1 MSKAEY
7 IFQLK
12 QRSFESRLKKDCS
25 VKKLCKV
32 LTVSETGYY
41 KWRRNRNKPKA
52 WQILLSKIYEIL
64 DEHPENRNY
73 GIDRILLALNQR
85 GENHSR
91 STVIRAMRK
100 GNLLHES
107 HRSPDGLTKKDKKA
121 GLPGNIVSR
130 DFTAKEANVKWLTDI
145 TQIPC
150 RDGKLYIAP
159 VMDCFGGE
167 IISLAMDS
175 NMKKELCIKAAKE
188 AYRLRKPKPG
198 FLFHSD
204 AGSQYTSLKYK
215 AELGKMH
222 AVQSMSGAGKC
233 YDNCRMESFFA
244 TLKKEKL
251 YQLETMKM
259 AMEEVKTEVWR
270 FVQYYNR
277 IRVCTFNEG
286 GYPPVVYRKKVA
298 AGELKVAA

>member
-1 MSKAEY
+1 M
-7 IFQLK
+7 K
-12 QRSFESRLKKDCS
+12 QQSFERKVENEYS
-25 VKKLCKV
+25 VKELCKV
-32 LTVSETGYY
+32 LAVSETGYY
-41 KWRRNRNKPKA
+41 KWKRNRTRQKD
-52 WQILLSKIYEIL
+52 WQVLLKKIYEIL
-64 DEHPENRNY
+64 DEHPDNHNY

-85 GENHSR
+85 GEYPSR

-121 GLPGNIVSR
+121 AQPENIVNR

-150 RDGKLYIAP
+150 KDGKLYIAP

-167 IISLAMDS
+167 IISLAMDD

-188 AYRLRKPKPG
+188 AYRLRKPKSG
-198 FLFHSD
+198 FVFHSD
-204 AGSQYTSLKYK
+204 AGSQYTSLRYRI
-215 AELGKMH
+215 ELGKMH
-222 AVQSMSGAGKC
+222 AVQSMSDVGKC

-251 YQLETMKM
+251 YQLQTIKM
-259 AMEEVKTEVWR
+259 TREEVKKEVWR

-277 IRVCTFNEG
+277 TRICTFNKG
-286 GYPPVVYRKKVA
+286 GYPPVVYKEKVA
-298 AGELKVAA
+298 AGELLAA

>member
-1 MSKAEY
+1 M
-7 IFQLK
+7 K
-12 QRSFESRLKKDCS
+12 QQSFERKVENEYS

-32 LTVSETGYY
+32 LAVSETGYY
-41 KWRRNRNKPKA
+41 KWKRNRTRQKD
-52 WQILLSKIYEIL
+52 WQVLLKKIYEIL
-64 DEHPENRNY
+64 DEHPDNHNY

-85 GENHSR
+85 GEYPSR

-121 GLPGNIVSR
+121 AQPENIVNR

-150 RDGKLYIAP
+150 KDGKLYIAP

-167 IISLAMDS
+167 IISLAMDD

-188 AYRLRKPKPG
+188 AYRLRKPKSG
-198 FLFHSD
+198 FVFHSD
-204 AGSQYTSLKYK
+204 AGSQYTSLRYRI
-215 AELGKMH
+215 ELGKMH
-222 AVQSMSGAGKC
+222 AVQSMSDVGKC

-251 YQLETMKM
+251 YQLQTIKM
-259 AMEEVKTEVWR
+259 TREEVKKEVWR

-277 IRVCTFNEG
+277 TRICTFNKG
-286 GYPPVVYRKKVA
+286 GYPPVVYKEKVA
-298 AGELKVAA
+298 AGELLAA

>member
-1 MSKAEY
+1 M
-7 IFQLK
+7 K
-12 QRSFESRLKKDCS
+12 QQSFERKVENEYS

-32 LTVSETGYY
+32 LAVSETGYY
-41 KWRRNRNKPKA
+41 KWKRNRTRQKD
-52 WQILLSKIYEIL
+52 WQVLLKKIYEIL
-64 DEHPENRNY
+64 DEHPDNHNY

-85 GENHSR
+85 GEYPSR

-121 GLPGNIVSR
+121 AQPENIVNR

-150 RDGKLYIAP
+150 KDGKLYIAP

-167 IISLAMDS
+167 IISLAMDD

-188 AYRLRKPKPG
+188 AYRLRKPKSG
-198 FLFHSD
+198 FVFHSD
-204 AGSQYTSLKYK
+204 AGSQYTSLRYRI
-215 AELGKMH
+215 ELGKMH
-222 AVQSMSGAGKC
+222 AVQSMSDVGKC

-251 YQLETMKM
+251 YQLQTIKM
-259 AMEEVKTEVWR
+259 TREEVKKEVWR

-277 IRVCTFNEG
+277 TRICTFNKG
-286 GYPPVVYRKKVA
+286 GYPPVVYKEKVA
-298 AGELKVAA
+298 AGGLLAA

>member
-1 MSKAEY
+1 M
-7 IFQLK
+7 
-12 QRSFESRLKKDCS
+12 KKDYS
-25 VKKLCKV
+25 ARKLCKV

-41 KWRRNRNKPKA
+41 KWKRNRNRPKA
-52 WQILLSKIYEIL
+52 WQILLQKIYEIL
-64 DEHPENRNY
+64 DEHPENHNY
-73 GIDRILLALNQR
+73 GIDRILQALNQR
-85 GENHSR
+85 GVYPSG
-91 STVIRAMRK
+91 STVIRAMKK

-107 HRSPDGLTKKDKKA
+107 HRSPAGLTKKDKKVQQ
-121 GLPGNIVSR
+121 PENIVNR

-145 TQIPC
+145 TQAPC
-150 RDGKLYIAP
+150 KDGKLYIAP

-167 IISLAMDS
+167 IISLAMDD

-188 AYRLRKPKPG
+188 AYKLRKPKSG

-215 AELGKMH
+215 IELGKMH
-222 AVQSMSGAGKC
+222 AVQSMSDVGKC

-251 YQLETMKM
+251 YQLDTMKM
-259 AMEEVKTEVWR
+259 TMEEVKTEVWR

-277 IRVCTFNEG
+277 IRICTFNEG
-286 GYPPVVYRKKVA
+286 GYPPVVYREKVS
-298 AGELKVAA
+298 AGEIKAAA

>member
-1 MSKAEY
+1 M
-7 IFQLK
+7 
-12 QRSFESRLKKDCS
+12 KKDYS
-25 VKKLCKV
+25 ARKLCKV

-41 KWRRNRNKPKA
+41 KWKRNRNRPKA
-52 WQILLSKIYEIL
+52 WQILLQKIYEIL
-64 DEHPENRNY
+64 DEHPENHNY
-73 GIDRILLALNQR
+73 GIDRILQALNQR
-85 GENHSR
+85 GVYPSG
-91 STVIRAMRK
+91 STVIRAMKK

-107 HRSPDGLTKKDKKA
+107 HRSPAGLTKKDKKVQQ
-121 GLPGNIVSR
+121 PENIVNR

-145 TQIPC
+145 TQSPC
-150 RDGKLYIAP
+150 KDGKLYIAP

-167 IISLAMDS
+167 IISLAMDD

-188 AYRLRKPKPG
+188 AYKLRKPKSG

-215 AELGKMH
+215 IELGKMH
-222 AVQSMSGAGKC
+222 AVQSMSDVGKC

-251 YQLETMKM
+251 YQLDTMKM
-259 AMEEVKTEVWR
+259 TMEEVKTEVWR

-277 IRVCTFNEG
+277 IRICTFNEG
-286 GYPPVVYRKKVA
+286 GYPPVVYREKVS
-298 AGELKVAA
+298 AGEIKAAA